1 MKGSQKTIIS
11 VEYYFRS
18 EYCGSSYV
26 PRSQKNSS
34 LDKSPPYAR
43 RNGLS
48 CWVVAMEALRT
59 KKETT
64 SLLLL
69 PLLLVSSVDFTDF
82 FQWATRRSLE
92 RAFCNFLP

>member
-1 MKGSQKTIIS
+1 MKGSQKTIC

-59 KKETT
+59 KRRPLT
-64 SLLLL
+64 S
-69 PLLLVSSVDFTDF
+69 S
-82 FQWATRRSLE
+82 
-92 RAFCNFLP
+92 FLCS